1 MKHAQSEE
9 FQQYQKQV
17 VANAK
22 ALAAGLM
29 SLGYCVVTGGTDCHI
44 IHVDLKKSPC
54 NLSGAKGELILEMVG
69 ISCNKNT
76 VPGDKSALNP
86 SGIRL
91 GTPSLTTRG
100 LMKTDMDTVVNLL
113 DSALTI
119 AVNVQK
125 ESGPK
130 LVDFK
135 AKMKESKFSDE
146 IA

>member
-1 MKHAQSEE
+1 MKQAKTEE
-9 FQQYQKQV
+9 FKSYQKQEV
-17 VANAK
+17 ENAK
-22 ALAAGLM
+22 TIACHLID
-29 SLGYCVVTGGTDCHI
+29 LGYCIVTGGTDCHI

-54 NLSGAKGELILEMVG
+54 SLSGAKGELILEAVG

-100 LMKTDMDTVVNLL
+100 LNASDMLVVSELL
-113 DSALTI
+113 DSALQI
-119 AVNVQK
+119 AVDIQK
-125 ESGPK
+125 QSGPK

-135 AKMKESKFSDE
+135 KF
-146 IA
+146 